1 MLENNTDSFCKVLGV
16 WNKALNVLNCVIA
29 LDSTSSST
37 KVTVLQESIIV
48 TQHGRRAKF
57 NLPNISVL
65 PYSCRGLKLHE
76 HSGEIEFSFEG
87 SQHNLRSQE
96 NEMTQK
102 KYSRQTE
109 MVDRISH
116 LQNRWFC
123 ATCQQKILS
132 DLCHFNRVL
141 PLPSENWSDLAD
153 IWFCHNHSKVTASSE
168 KTGDVNTNTCN
179 STNGVVPGKMKQ
191 KLLPGNKECFV
202 GETYVLVARRYV
214 AKGSVKVTA
223 AGEVTC
229 FRCKRQLGVAM
240 DTDKDE
246 YSQVIKFF
254 LHTFF
259 IKDFSRESLTNTAS
273 IGHRVDLDGYF
284 SNLILEQSQS
294 YSSFRFLM
302 ESEPDTQGKST
313 CLLWLLDSCVRMY
326 TSAIQVKGEE
336 GILEERNVVKF
347 MFKCQLATSNSDRPV
362 DYVTKSIVSMWRR
375 DDTVHGVTLPH
386 QVFLQLVQLLVHNC
400 KVLPQS
406 QRFLNG
412 FHVSFLKLES
422 PT

>member
-29 LDSTSSST
+29 LDS
-37 KVTVLQESIIV
+37 
-48 TQHGRRAKF
+48 
-57 NLPNISVL
+57 
-65 PYSCRGLKLHE
+65 
-76 HSGEIEFSFEG
+76 
-87 SQHNLRSQE
+87 
-96 NEMTQK
+96 
-102 KYSRQTE
+102 
-109 MVDRISH
+109 
-116 LQNRWFC
+116 
-123 ATCQQKILS
+123 
-132 DLCHFNRVL
+132 HFNRVL

-179 STNGVVPGKMKQ
+179 STNGVVPGNMKQ

-375 DDTVHGVTLPH
+375 DDTVHVTNPRKTYPAPPAKGSPPKGDAKNDAEGPGKPVKELANNPLENPPIPPAAGPTMYGIQGH
-386 QVFLQLVQLLVHNC
+386 VWHTNMLL
-400 KVLPQS
+400 LWQ
-406 QRFLNG
+406 
-412 FHVSFLKLES
+412 
-422 PT
+422 